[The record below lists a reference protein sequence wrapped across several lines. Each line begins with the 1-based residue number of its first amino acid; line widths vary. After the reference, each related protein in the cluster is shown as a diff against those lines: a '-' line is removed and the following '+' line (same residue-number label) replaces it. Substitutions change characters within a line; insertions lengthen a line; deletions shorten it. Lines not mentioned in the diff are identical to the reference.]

1 MSRTVGSKE
10 LPAGDASQP
19 GEGAVR
25 RKPWVWPHYDVQDFD
40 DTEAGPAAGP
50 DGFSSVS

>member
-1 MSRTVGSKE
+1 MSRTLGSKE
-10 LPAGDASQP
+10 ITAGEASRP
-19 GEGAVR
+19 GEDATR
-25 RKPWVWPHYDVQDFD
+25 RKPWVWPHYEVLDFD

>member
-1 MSRTVGSKE
+1 MSRTVGANE
-10 LPAGDASQP
+10 IAAGEAAQP
-19 GEGAVR
+19 GEGEAR
-25 RKPWVWPHYDVQDFD
+25 RKPWVWPHCDVLDFD